1 MNDFSRGMSFVF
13 RGVGEFFRRPKLWK
27 FVALPFL
34 AVLALY
40 ALLYFAAL
48 EIWLPTVLSSVR
60 DFFAGSWFAFLYRA
74 TEILIKVTFYVFL
87 TALTA
92 FFAGNLFEL
101 FGCVGFSQ
109 MVRRYETEILGI
121 PVETP
126 PWARTIR
133 DFADGTLFSCGTLLW
148 YLFFFCVGFFL
159 PVVALPAMVFFIG
172 RRYAVVYTSRAVF
185 DSGHRLDEVDALY
198 HGRGGLLYGFGAMS
212 FLIFV
217 VPLLP
222 VFLIPGM
229 VLGGTLMYHRRDG

>member
-1 MNDFSRGMSFVF
+1 MDDFSRGMSFVF
-13 RGVGEFFRRPKLWK
+13 QGVGEFFRHVRLWR

-48 EIWLPTVLSSVR
+48 EIWLPTVLNSVR

-101 FGCVGFSQ
+101 FGCVGFAQ
-109 MVRRYETEILGI
+109 MVRCYETEILNC
-121 PVETP
+121 PVAALP
-126 PWARTIR
+126 PTRKIR
-133 DFADGTLFSCGTLLW
+133 NFIDGTLFSCGTLLW
-148 YLFFFCVGFFL
+148 YLFFFCVSLFL
-159 PVVALPAMVFFIG
+159 PMVALPAMIFFIG
-172 RRYAVVYTSRAVF
+172 RRYAVVYTSEAVY
-185 DSGHRLDEVDALY
+185 DAGHRLGEIPALY

-212 FLIFV
+212 FLIFL

-229 VLGGTLMYHRRDG
+229 VIGGTLMYHRRDG